1 MRGEEPARHDRVV
14 QVQEL
19 PPHARRREPHPGHD
33 YPVRGITSACAEKSG
48 NGFQARLLH
57 RNYLRMRGE
66 ERKRISG
73 AATPSELPPHARRRD
88 IRGALEA
95 ICTGITSACAEKRI
109 VSSLDSIAGRNYLRM
124 RGEESLKSRRFV
136 DTWELPPHARRRV
149 QSRGGVP
156 ARRGITSACAEK
168 SVSAIQDLT
177 TSGNYL
183 RMRGEELPVGLA
195 PTT

>member
-66 ERKRISG
+66 EYTRIARG
-73 AATPSELPPHARRRD
+73 LALGELPPHARRRD
-88 IRGALEA
+88 PDA
-95 ICTGITSACAEKRI
+95 ISARANQGITSACAEKRHTRCPR
-109 VSSLDSIAGRNYLRM
+109 SDLHRNYLRM
-124 RGEESLKSRRFV
+124 RGEEDCV
-136 DTWELPPHARRRV
+136 EL
-149 QSRGGVP
+149 GFN
-156 ARRGITSACAEK
+156 CW
-168 SVSAIQDLT
+168 
-177 TSGNYL
+177 
-183 RMRGEELPVGLA
+183 
-195 PTT
+195 